1 VAIVCRDLSATCPFL
16 VGVFHAFNAP
26 YAIGKL
32 FQEPRVLSAERRIFL
47 WPFME
52 VTDRPRRGLKKL
64 FETAEARLQC
74 RVNDGLLYLA
84 PKRAADSRAFC
95 SAWTQIQKS

>member
-1 VAIVCRDLSATCPFL
+1 VAGVCRDLSATCPFL

-32 FQEPRVLSAERRIFL
+32 FQEPQVLSAERRIFL

-52 VTDRPRRGLKKL
+52 VTDRPAPWL
-64 FETAEARLQC
+64 EEAL
-74 RVNDGLLYLA
+74 
-84 PKRAADSRAFC
+84 
-95 SAWTQIQKS
+95 

>member
-1 VAIVCRDLSATCPFL
+1 LPFL

-32 FQEPRVLSAERRIFL
+32 FQEPQVLSAERRIFL

-52 VTDRPRRGLKKL
+52 VTDRPAPWL
-64 FETAEARLQC
+64 EEAL
-74 RVNDGLLYLA
+74 
-84 PKRAADSRAFC
+84 
-95 SAWTQIQKS
+95 